1 MKFTIPKTSFFVH
14 LWKQWLFK
22 KLKLKKAVP
31 CSTINIQDSYRR
43 HGKTLLWL
51 DDKLNPDDSRMDWL
65 AYSPVGREVEV
76 IWIKNFYEF
85 RNWIEL
91 NGLPD
96 GICFDH
102 DLGSRDYNGYDCAK
116 WLVNYC
122 RNKKLQLPLWA
133 SQSPNPEQKVRI
145 NRFLKKYDKSIE
157 SR

>member
-1 MKFTIPKTSFFVH
+1 MKLTIPKTSFFIRF
-14 LWKQWLFK
+14 WKLCLFK
-22 KLKLKKAVP
+22 RLKHQKNVP
-31 CSTINIQDSYRR
+31 LSSNLPNSDRR
-43 HGKTLLWL
+43 SKKTLLWL
-51 DDKLNPDDSRMDWL
+51 DDRLNPNDPRMDWL

-102 DLGSRDYNGYDCAK
+102 DLGSRDYDGYDCAK

-157 SR
+157 GR